1 MRGAD
6 HILKDNFFISDS
18 FMRFYQSI
26 RCNYENVN
34 DAITAIRD
42 NFVAIKDDLQIA
54 RLEFIV
60 NAPEKVESTGVEEDT
75 VLFESVL
82 GYENDPYDFVMEMGD
97 NGICHIIVYPV
108 PGKHWDNNECKVL
121 EIFLFMLYNICGKAR
136 TVSIINHLMTVDSL
150 TGISNSKGYMEHGTM
165 LKKMGLLD
173 NYTAFYLNI
182 KTFKY
187 INRQAGERYGDQIL
201 QDYVRI
207 ISNYIGKNGKL
218 ARLGGD
224 NFAGL
229 IFKETADDFIKFVS
243 SVQITKNIESH
254 IRSFTINARLGLFD
268 ITPNATMSDV
278 MNNISTAYNY
288 AKNVMQRDYVWYEPS
303 MLEVTMRN
311 KELSFMFPKAIKNR
325 EFVVYYQPK
334 VNLETDTLCGSE
346 ALVRWLREG
355 KLVPPMTFIP
365 LFESDGTVCTLDFYV
380 LETVCRDIKDWVSR
394 GIEPVRVSV
403 NFSKNHM
410 RNFNLAKEVIAVV
423 EHYGIDPKYLEIEL
437 TEMSGYVDFK
447 AMTDFVVA
455 MHNYGIGISI
465 DDFGTGYSSLTLIKN
480 LPVDVIKLDKSFITN
495 ISENNKSDCTFVK
508 DIVNMLSDMKL
519 LALAE
524 GVETKVQADFLSDI
538 RCDIAQG
545 FLFSRPIPR
554 EEYEKKLIDGGRYSR
569 E

>member
-1 MRGAD
+1 M
-6 HILKDNFFISDS
+6 IDNFFISDS
-18 FMRFYQSI
+18 FMRFYEAI

-34 DAITAIRD
+34 DAINAIRD
-42 NFVAIKDDLQIA
+42 NIVYIKDDLQIA
-54 RLEFIV
+54 RLEIV
-60 NAPEKVESTGVEEDT
+60 VSAPEKVERTGVDDDT

-97 NGICHIIVYPV
+97 EGICHILVYPV
-108 PGKHWDNNECKVL
+108 PGKHWDNNERKVL
-121 EIFLFMLYNICGKAR
+121 EIFMFMLYNICGKAR
-136 TVSIINHLMTVDSL
+136 TVSIINHLLTVDSL
-150 TGISNSKGYMEHGTM
+150 TGVSNSKGYMQHGGM
-165 LKKMGLLD
+165 LKKMGLLE

-187 INRQAGERYGDQIL
+187 INRQAGERYGDMIL
-201 QDYVRI
+201 QDYVKI
-207 ISNYIGKNGKL
+207 ISNYIGKNGKI

-229 IFKETADDFIKFVS
+229 IFKEMADDFIKFVS
-243 SVQITKNIESH
+243 SVQITKNIENH
-254 IRSFTINARLGLFD
+254 IRSFTINARLGLFE

-288 AKNVMQRDYVWYEPS
+288 AKNVMQRDYVWFEPS

-447 AMTDFVVA
+447 AMTDFVTA
-455 MHNYGIGISI
+455 MHDYGISISI

-495 ISENNKSDCTFVK
+495 INEENMSDCTFVK

-545 FLFSRPIPR
+545 FLFSRPIPHD
-554 EEYEKKLIDGGRYSR
+554 EYEKKLIDGGRYTR